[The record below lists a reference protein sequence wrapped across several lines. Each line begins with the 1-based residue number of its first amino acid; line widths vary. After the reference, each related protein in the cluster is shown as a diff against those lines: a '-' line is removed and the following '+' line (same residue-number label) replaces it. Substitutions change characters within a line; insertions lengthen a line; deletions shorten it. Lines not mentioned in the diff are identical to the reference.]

1 MSLDLP
7 LLYLSCNS
15 QVSIRHEHSW
25 EVLRMRDVADGLPTR
40 YHSEITAP
48 LGQMR
53 LEESILGVTCGNFLT
68 YADLCRTMAFHV
80 KVIHVLNDK
89 HFTLEKPS
97 YKHIQSLV
105 FFFF

>member
-1 MSLDLP
+1 M
-7 LLYLSCNS
+7 
-15 QVSIRHEHSW
+15 H
-25 EVLRMRDVADGLPTR
+25 DVADGLPTR

-53 LEESILGVTCGNFLT
+53 LEESILGVTCGNFLK

-89 HFTLEKPS
+89 ILLWKR
-97 YKHIQSLV
+97 HINTSKRSLV
-105 FFFF
+105 FFFYIKKV

>member
-1 MSLDLP
+1 M
-7 LLYLSCNS
+7 
-15 QVSIRHEHSW
+15 H
-25 EVLRMRDVADGLPTR
+25 DVADGLPTR

-53 LEESILGVTCGNFLT
+53 LEESILGVTCGNFLK

-89 HFTLEKPS
+89 ILLWKRH
-97 YKHIQSLV
+97 HINTSKRSLV
-105 FFFF
+105 FFFYIKKV